1 MSASSVEYEKMF
13 GSIGEAVDTM
23 ARCACVACNS
33 CTCSCSCRN
42 VPEDATEI
50 GW

>member
-1 MSASSVEYEKMF
+1 MSASLEIYKMMF
-13 GSIGEAVDTM
+13 GNIEESVDCA

-42 VPEDATEI
+42 IPNDCDIE
-50 GW
+50 W